1 MPENTL
7 PGFAAAFAAGVQIV
21 ELDVLVTQDDIPVV
35 LHDPALARAQARDA
49 AGRWLEEDSP
59 PIITLSYDQLAR
71 YDVGSRNPRAAEGE
85 SWPEQTQ
92 LDGVRVPRLADICQ
106 LAQQPGHRECWLN
119 IEIKS
124 SPLASHL
131 TPPPDR
137 MAELVT
143 AEIRAAGLEQR
154 TLVQS
159 FDWRVIT
166 AMQEAAP
173 QIARSCLSYYPDCAP
188 AGQHTIYPGSP
199 YMGGLDL
206 DNPDLDGPDLDGPD
220 LDNPASEDISSQMPA
235 LVRQAGAVHW
245 APYFKDISARHVKA
259 AQAAGLI
266 LSVWTVNEP
275 RDIEQ
280 MIEFGVDGIITDYPQ
295 RVQQLLLA
303 RGTRWTDA

>member
-35 LHDPALARAQARDA
+35 LHDPALCRAQARDA
-49 AGRWLEEDSP
+49 AGQWLEEASP
-59 PIITLSYDQLAR
+59 PVITLSYDQLAR

-85 SWPEQTQ
+85 SWPEQAR
-92 LDGVRVPRLADICQ
+92 LDGVRVPRLADICA
-106 LAQQPGHRECWLN
+106 LANQPEHRQCWLN

-124 SPLASHL
+124 SPLASQL

-137 MAELVT
+137 LAELVT
-143 AEIRAAGLEQR
+143 AEIRAAGLERR

-166 AMQEAAP
+166 AMQKAAP

-188 AGQHTIYPGSP
+188 AGQRTIYPGSP
-199 YMGGLDL
+199 YIGGLDL
-206 DNPDLDGPDLDGPD
+206 DGA
-220 LDNPASEDISSQMPA
+220 ASVDISSQMPA

-245 APYFKDISARHVKA
+245 APYFKDIAAHHVKA
-259 AQAAGLI
+259 AKAEGLI
-266 LSVWTVNEP
+266 LSVWTVNEAE
-275 RDIEQ
+275 DINR

-303 RGTRWTDA
+303 RGWHWLETGEN